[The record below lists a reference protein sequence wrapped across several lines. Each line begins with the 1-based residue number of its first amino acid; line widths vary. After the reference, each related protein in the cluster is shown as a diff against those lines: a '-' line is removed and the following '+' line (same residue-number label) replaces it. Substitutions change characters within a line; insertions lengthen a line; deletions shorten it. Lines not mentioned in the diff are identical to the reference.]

1 MVLINIFMIKHTILA
16 IFLLL
21 QPSFNLSDRQERRL
35 DKLIEKVWDK
45 DADEVDWGEVSPN
58 GQKYE
63 NDLLICLRY
72 EGETLGYLAGRK
84 IADNYLNYFP
94 VFAFDHNGEVLRA
107 YLLEMNT
114 IKGSEINTR
123 FWLRQF
129 QGYHGETIRYGKD
142 IDAISGATLSGM
154 SMTKEVKYYSD
165 LINSLIK

>member
-1 MVLINIFMIKHTILA
+1 MIKYTILSV
-16 IFLLL
+16 FFLL

-35 DKLIEKVWDK
+35 ERLIEKVWDK
-45 DADEVDWGEVSPN
+45 DA
-58 GQKYE
+58 GQVRREAVNPIGKKYE
-63 NDLLICLRY
+63 NDLLICLKY
-72 EGETLGYLAGRK
+72 EGETLGYMAGRK

-94 VFAFDHNGEVLRA
+94 VFAFDQYGEVLRA

-129 QGYHGETIRYGKD
+129 QGYHGETLRYGKD
-142 IDAISGATLSGM
+142 IDAISGATLSGI